1 MARLL
6 YYEVCKPL
14 RGNDL
19 QCARPAPRDITPYV
33 VTTYNYFGNLLELVV
48 RPLDKRRYIV
58 YTKSMI
64 RNNDNKKGNQMTKIN
79 FNNIEIVKVHF
90 RHYFAKYDGKTI
102 EGTRYHTEAGA
113 RVRAKK
119 ILKDQAVV
127 DNGIY
132 YVV

>member
-1 MARLL
+1 MGIDKCRH
-6 YYEVCKPL
+6 
-14 RGNDL
+14 
-19 QCARPAPRDITPYV
+19 YV
-33 VTTYNYFGNLLELVV
+33 YNE
-48 RPLDKRRYIV
+48 D
-58 YTKSMI
+58 MI
-64 RNNDNKKGNQMTKIN
+64 RKNDNKKKENQMIKLN

-132 YVV
+132 YMV